1 MFTLVW
7 KKINIYLLNR
17 LKKREKFDRINILN
31 IRKGIKMEKEKIK
44 GIIEAILF
52 SAGRVVKVRELMSLL
67 ELNSDEIIGA
77 IAELEQEYSSLDRG
91 LEIVRVE
98 DGYQLASKKEYHE
111 YIYPMISKAAKPTL
125 SQASL
130 EVLSIIAYNSRATK
144 TDVDTIRGV
153 DSSASI
159 YRLLEYNL
167 IEQAGKADLPG
178 KPMTY
183 KVTDEFLKM
192 FGLKSIKDLPELPK
206 YKLDSNRQIVID
218 ELEEDNSDKK
228 AVIDETKENNLINI
242 DLRNKTEAPVPQE
255 GKDDNT

>member
-1 MFTLVW
+1 
-7 KKINIYLLNR
+7 
-17 LKKREKFDRINILN
+17 
-31 IRKGIKMEKEKIK
+31 MEKEKLK
-44 GIIEAILF
+44 GVIEAILF
-52 SAGRVVKVRELMSLL
+52 ASGRVVKIRELMSLL
-67 ELNSDEIIGA
+67 EVNSDEIISS
-77 IAELEQEYSSLDRG
+77 IAELEQEYSLVGRG

-111 YIYPMISKAAKPTL
+111 YIYPMISKGAKPTL

-144 TDVDTIRGV
+144 VDVDTIRGV

-183 KVTDEFLKM
+183 RVKDEFLKM

-218 ELEEDNSDKK
+218 ELEKEEEN
-228 AVIDETKENNLINI
+228 IDENTDKSKENN
-242 DLRNKTEAPVPQE
+242 NKVNENNNSKKDEEAPEPQE
-255 GKDDNT
+255 GNDTE

>member
-1 MFTLVW
+1 
-7 KKINIYLLNR
+7 
-17 LKKREKFDRINILN
+17 
-31 IRKGIKMEKEKIK
+31 MEKEKIK
-44 GIIEAILF
+44 GVIEAILF
-52 SAGRVVKVRELMSLL
+52 ASGRVVKIRELMSLL
-67 ELNSDEIIGA
+67 EINSEEIISS
-77 IAELEQEYSSLDRG
+77 IAELEKEYATLGRG

-111 YIYPMISKAAKPTL
+111 YIYPMFSKGTKPTL

-130 EVLSIIAYNSRATK
+130 EVLSIIAYNNRATK
-144 TDVDTIRGV
+144 ADVDTIRGV

-192 FGLKSIKDLPELPK
+192 FGLNSIKDLPELPK

-218 ELEEDNSDKK
+218 ELEENEEINEVPEPKSN
-228 AVIDETKENNLINI
+228 EENN
-242 DLRNKTEAPVPQE
+242 
-255 GKDDNT
+255 

>member
-1 MFTLVW
+1 
-7 KKINIYLLNR
+7 
-17 LKKREKFDRINILN
+17 
-31 IRKGIKMEKEKIK
+31 MEKEKIK
-44 GIIEAILF
+44 GVIEAILF
-52 SAGRVVKVRELMSLL
+52 ASGRVVKIRELMSLL
-67 ELNSDEIIGA
+67 EVNSEDIISS
-77 IAELEQEYSSLDRG
+77 IAELEKEYATLGRG

-111 YIYPMISKAAKPTL
+111 YIYPMISKMAKPTL

-144 TDVDTIRGV
+144 ADVDTIRGV

-192 FGLKSIKDLPELPK
+192 FGLNSIKDLPELPK
-206 YKLDSNRQIVID
+206 YKLDSNRQVVID
-218 ELEEDNSDKK
+218 ELEENTETNEAPEPKK
-228 AVIDETKENNLINI
+228 EEENN
-242 DLRNKTEAPVPQE
+242 
-255 GKDDNT
+255 

>member
-1 MFTLVW
+1 
-7 KKINIYLLNR
+7 
-17 LKKREKFDRINILN
+17 
-31 IRKGIKMEKEKIK
+31 MEKEKLK
-44 GIIEAILF
+44 GVIEAILF
-52 SAGRVVKVRELMSLL
+52 SAGRVVKIRELMTLL
-67 ELNSDEIIGA
+67 ETNSDEIISS
-77 IAELEQEYSSLDRG
+77 IAELEKEYNAPARG

-98 DGYQLASKKEYHE
+98 DGYQMASKKEYHE
-111 YIYPMISKAAKPTL
+111 YIYPMLSKSAKPTL

-144 TDVDTIRGV
+144 ADIDTIRGV
-153 DSSASI
+153 DSSASL

-192 FGLKSIKDLPELPK
+192 FGLKSFKELPDLPK

-218 ELEEDNSDKK
+218 ELEDQESSADKNMDEDNEQNYQENSNLQKNSDSPEPK
-228 AVIDETKENNLINI
+228 DGEDNI
-242 DLRNKTEAPVPQE
+242 
-255 GKDDNT
+255 

>member
-1 MFTLVW
+1 
-7 KKINIYLLNR
+7 
-17 LKKREKFDRINILN
+17 
-31 IRKGIKMEKEKIK
+31 MEKEKLK
-44 GIIEAILF
+44 GVIEAILF
-52 SAGRVVKVRELMSLL
+52 ASGRVVKIRELMSLL
-67 ELNSDEIIGA
+67 EVNSDEIISS
-77 IAELEQEYSSLDRG
+77 IAELEQEYSLVGRG

-98 DGYQLASKKEYHE
+98 DRYQLASKKEYHE
-111 YIYPMISKAAKPTL
+111 YIYPMISKGAKPTL

-144 TDVDTIRGV
+144 ADVDTIRGV

-183 KVTDEFLKM
+183 RVTDEFLKM

-218 ELEEDNSDKK
+218 ELEKEEN
-228 AVIDETKENNLINI
+228 IDENTDKSKENN
-242 DLRNKTEAPVPQE
+242 NKVNENNNSKKDEEAPEPQE
-255 GKDDNT
+255 GNDTE

>member
-1 MFTLVW
+1 
-7 KKINIYLLNR
+7 
-17 LKKREKFDRINILN
+17 
-31 IRKGIKMEKEKIK
+31 MEKEKIK
-44 GIIEAILF
+44 GVIEAILF
-52 SAGRVVKVRELMSLL
+52 ASGRVVKIRELMSLL
-67 ELNSDEIIGA
+67 EINSEEIIYS
-77 IAELEQEYSSLDRG
+77 IAELEKEYATLGRG

-111 YIYPMISKAAKPTL
+111 YIYPMFSKGTKPTL

-130 EVLSIIAYNSRATK
+130 EVLSIIAYNNRATK
-144 TDVDTIRGV
+144 ADVDTIRGV

-192 FGLKSIKDLPELPK
+192 FGLNSIKDLPELPK

-218 ELEEDNSDKK
+218 ELEENEEINEAPEPKSN
-228 AVIDETKENNLINI
+228 EENN
-242 DLRNKTEAPVPQE
+242 
-255 GKDDNT
+255 

>member
-1 MFTLVW
+1 
-7 KKINIYLLNR
+7 
-17 LKKREKFDRINILN
+17 
-31 IRKGIKMEKEKIK
+31 MEKEKLK
-44 GIIEAILF
+44 GVIEAILF
-52 SAGRVVKVRELMSLL
+52 ASGRVVKIRELMSLL
-67 ELNSDEIIGA
+67 EVNSDEIISS
-77 IAELEQEYSSLDRG
+77 IAELEQEYSLVGRG

-111 YIYPMISKAAKPTL
+111 YIYPMISKGAKPTL

-144 TDVDTIRGV
+144 ADVDTIRGV

-159 YRLLEYNL
+159 YRLLQYNL

-183 KVTDEFLKM
+183 RVTDEFLKM

-218 ELEEDNSDKK
+218 ELEKEEN
-228 AVIDETKENNLINI
+228 IDENTDKSKENNYKVNENNNSKK
-242 DLRNKTEAPVPQE
+242 DEEAPEPQE
-255 GKDDNT
+255 GNDTK

>member
-1 MFTLVW
+1 
-7 KKINIYLLNR
+7 
-17 LKKREKFDRINILN
+17 
-31 IRKGIKMEKEKIK
+31 MEKEKLK
-44 GIIEAILF
+44 GVIEAILF
-52 SAGRVVKVRELMSLL
+52 AAGRVVKIRELMALL
-67 ELNSDEIIGA
+67 EVNSDEIIST
-77 IAELEQEYSSLDRG
+77 IAELEKDYAEEGRG

-111 YIYPMISKAAKPTL
+111 YIYPMLSKGAKPTL

-144 TDVDTIRGV
+144 ADVDTIRGV

-183 KVTDEFLKM
+183 RVTDEFLKM

-218 ELEEDNSDKK
+218 ELEEKESITDENT
-228 AVIDETKENNLINI
+228 DETKENNENQE
-242 DLRNKTEAPVPQE
+242 NNNSQKNMEAPEPQGGE
-255 GKDDNT
+255 DNQ

>member
-1 MFTLVW
+1 
-7 KKINIYLLNR
+7 
-17 LKKREKFDRINILN
+17 
-31 IRKGIKMEKEKIK
+31 MEKEKLK
-44 GIIEAILF
+44 GVIEAILF
-52 SAGRVVKVRELMSLL
+52 SAGRVVKIRELMALL
-67 ELNSDEIIGA
+67 EVNSDEIISS
-77 IAELEQEYSSLDRG
+77 IAEQEKEYAEVGRG
-91 LEIVRVE
+91 FEIVRVE

-111 YIYPMISKAAKPTL
+111 YIYPLLSKNAKPTL
-125 SQASL
+125 SQATL

-153 DSSASI
+153 DSSASL

-192 FGLKSIKDLPELPK
+192 FGLNSIKDLPKLPK

-218 ELEEDNSDKK
+218 ELEENN
-228 AVIDETKENNLINI
+228 ENNDDDKNWNSLLGTIN
-242 DLRNKTEAPVPQE
+242 
-255 GKDDNT
+255 

>member
-1 MFTLVW
+1 
-7 KKINIYLLNR
+7 
-17 LKKREKFDRINILN
+17 
-31 IRKGIKMEKEKIK
+31 MEKEKLK
-44 GIIEAILF
+44 GVIEAILF
-52 SAGRVVKVRELMSLL
+52 ASGRVVKIRELMSLL
-67 ELNSDEIIGA
+67 EVNSDEIISS
-77 IAELEQEYSSLDRG
+77 IAELEQEYSLVGRG

-111 YIYPMISKAAKPTL
+111 YIYPMISKGAKPTL

-144 TDVDTIRGV
+144 ADVDTIRGV

-183 KVTDEFLKM
+183 RVTDEFLKM

-218 ELEEDNSDKK
+218 ELEKEEN
-228 AVIDETKENNLINI
+228 IDENTDKSKENNYKVNENNNSKK
-242 DLRNKTEAPVPQE
+242 DEEAPEPQE
-255 GKDDNT
+255 GNDTK

>member
-1 MFTLVW
+1 
-7 KKINIYLLNR
+7 
-17 LKKREKFDRINILN
+17 
-31 IRKGIKMEKEKIK
+31 MEKEKLK
-44 GIIEAILF
+44 GVIEAILF
-52 SAGRVVKVRELMSLL
+52 ASGRVVKIRELMSLL
-67 ELNSDEIIGA
+67 EVNSDEIISS
-77 IAELEQEYSSLDRG
+77 IAELEQEYSLVGRG

-111 YIYPMISKAAKPTL
+111 YIYPMISKGAKPTL

-144 TDVDTIRGV
+144 VDVDTIRGV

-183 KVTDEFLKM
+183 RVTDEFLKM

-218 ELEEDNSDKK
+218 ELEKEEEN
-228 AVIDETKENNLINI
+228 IDENTDKPKENNYKVNENNNSKK
-242 DLRNKTEAPVPQE
+242 DEEAPEPQE
-255 GKDDNT
+255 GNDTE

>member
-1 MFTLVW
+1 
-7 KKINIYLLNR
+7 
-17 LKKREKFDRINILN
+17 
-31 IRKGIKMEKEKIK
+31 MEKEKIK
-44 GIIEAILF
+44 GVIEAILF
-52 SAGRVVKVRELMSLL
+52 ASGRVVKIRELMSLL
-67 ELNSDEIIGA
+67 EVNSDEIISS
-77 IAELEQEYSSLDRG
+77 IADLEKEYESVGRG

-111 YIYPMISKAAKPTL
+111 YIYPMFSKGSKPTL

-144 TDVDTIRGV
+144 ADVDTIRGV

-192 FGLKSIKDLPELPK
+192 FGLNSLKDLPELPK

-218 ELEEDNSDKK
+218 ELEENVENK
-228 AVIDETKENNLINI
+228 ETNEAPEPKGKEENN
-242 DLRNKTEAPVPQE
+242 
-255 GKDDNT
+255 

>member
-1 MFTLVW
+1 
-7 KKINIYLLNR
+7 
-17 LKKREKFDRINILN
+17 
-31 IRKGIKMEKEKIK
+31 MEKERIK
-44 GIIEAILF
+44 GVIEAILF
-52 SAGRVVKVRELMSLL
+52 ASGRVVKIRELMTLL
-67 ELNSDEIIGA
+67 EVNSEDIISS
-77 IAELEQEYSSLDRG
+77 IEELEKEYATVGRG
-91 LEIVRVE
+91 IEIVRVE
-98 DGYQLASKKEYHE
+98 DGYQLSSKKEYHE
-111 YIYPMISKAAKPTL
+111 YIYPMISKMAKPTL

-144 TDVDTIRGV
+144 ADVDTIRGV
-153 DSSASI
+153 DSAASI

-218 ELEEDNSDKK
+218 ELEKSVDNK
-228 AVIDETKENNLINI
+228 ETNEAPEPKSEEENN
-242 DLRNKTEAPVPQE
+242 
-255 GKDDNT
+255 

>member
-1 MFTLVW
+1 
-7 KKINIYLLNR
+7 
-17 LKKREKFDRINILN
+17 
-31 IRKGIKMEKEKIK
+31 MEKEKLK
-44 GIIEAILF
+44 GVIEAILF
-52 SAGRVVKVRELMSLL
+52 ASGRVVKIRELMSLL
-67 ELNSDEIIGA
+67 EVNSDEIISS
-77 IAELEQEYSSLDRG
+77 IAELEQEYALAGRG

-111 YIYPMISKAAKPTL
+111 YIYPMISKGAKPTL

-144 TDVDTIRGV
+144 VDVDTIRGV

-183 KVTDEFLKM
+183 RVTDEFLKM

-218 ELEEDNSDKK
+218 ELEKEEEN
-228 AVIDETKENNLINI
+228 IDENTDKPKENN
-242 DLRNKTEAPVPQE
+242 NKVNENSNSKKDEEAPEPQE
-255 GKDDNT
+255 GNDTE

>member
-1 MFTLVW
+1 
-7 KKINIYLLNR
+7 
-17 LKKREKFDRINILN
+17 
-31 IRKGIKMEKEKIK
+31 MEKEKLK
-44 GIIEAILF
+44 EVIEAILF
-52 SAGRVVKVRELMSLL
+52 SAGRVVKIRELMSLL
-67 ELNSDEIIGA
+67 EVNSDEIISS
-77 IAELEQEYSSLDRG
+77 IAELEKEYAEVGRG
-91 LEIVRVE
+91 FEIVRVE

-111 YIYPMISKAAKPTL
+111 YIYPLLSKNAKPTL
-125 SQASL
+125 SQATL

-153 DSSASI
+153 DSSASL

-192 FGLKSIKDLPELPK
+192 FGLNSIKDLPKLPK

-218 ELEEDNSDKK
+218 ELEENN
-228 AVIDETKENNLINI
+228 ENN
-242 DLRNKTEAPVPQE
+242 
-255 GKDDNT
+255 DDDKN

>member
-1 MFTLVW
+1 
-7 KKINIYLLNR
+7 
-17 LKKREKFDRINILN
+17 
-31 IRKGIKMEKEKIK
+31 MEKEKLK
-44 GIIEAILF
+44 GVIEAILF
-52 SAGRVVKVRELMSLL
+52 ASGRVVKIRELMSLL
-67 ELNSDEIIGA
+67 EVNSDEIISS
-77 IAELEQEYSSLDRG
+77 IAELEQEYSLVGRG

-111 YIYPMISKAAKPTL
+111 YIYPMISKGAKPTL

-144 TDVDTIRGV
+144 ADVDTIRGV

-183 KVTDEFLKM
+183 RVTDEFLKM

-218 ELEEDNSDKK
+218 ELEKEEN
-228 AVIDETKENNLINI
+228 IDENTDKSKENNYKVNENNNSKK
-242 DLRNKTEAPVPQE
+242 DEEAPEPQE
-255 GKDDNT
+255 GKDDYKK

>member
-1 MFTLVW
+1 
-7 KKINIYLLNR
+7 
-17 LKKREKFDRINILN
+17 
-31 IRKGIKMEKEKIK
+31 MEKEKIK
-44 GIIEAILF
+44 GVIEAILF
-52 SAGRVVKVRELMSLL
+52 ASGRVVKIRELMSLL
-67 ELNSDEIIGA
+67 EINSEEIISS
-77 IAELEQEYSSLDRG
+77 IAELEKEYATLGRG

-111 YIYPMISKAAKPTL
+111 YIYPMFSKGTKPTL

-130 EVLSIIAYNSRATK
+130 EVLSIIAYNNRATK
-144 TDVDTIRGV
+144 ADVDTIRGV

-192 FGLKSIKDLPELPK
+192 FGLNSIKDLPELPK

-218 ELEEDNSDKK
+218 ELEENSEVDIETVENINDEESTDK
-228 AVIDETKENNLINI
+228 
-242 DLRNKTEAPVPQE
+242 
-255 GKDDNT
+255 NT

>member
-1 MFTLVW
+1 
-7 KKINIYLLNR
+7 
-17 LKKREKFDRINILN
+17 
-31 IRKGIKMEKEKIK
+31 MEKEKLK
-44 GIIEAILF
+44 GVIEAILF
-52 SAGRVVKVRELMSLL
+52 ASGRVVKIRELMSLL
-67 ELNSDEIIGA
+67 EVNSDEIISS
-77 IAELEQEYSSLDRG
+77 IAELEQEYSLVGRG

-111 YIYPMISKAAKPTL
+111 YIYTMISKGAKPTL

-144 TDVDTIRGV
+144 ADVDTIRGV

-183 KVTDEFLKM
+183 RVTDEFLKM

-218 ELEEDNSDKK
+218 ELEKEEN
-228 AVIDETKENNLINI
+228 IDENTDKSKENNYKVNENNNSKK
-242 DLRNKTEAPVPQE
+242 DEEAPEPQE
-255 GKDDNT
+255 GNDTE

>member
-1 MFTLVW
+1 
-7 KKINIYLLNR
+7 
-17 LKKREKFDRINILN
+17 
-31 IRKGIKMEKEKIK
+31 MEKEKIK
-44 GIIEAILF
+44 GVIEAILF
-52 SAGRVVKVRELMSLL
+52 ASGRVVKIRELMSLL
-67 ELNSDEIIGA
+67 ELSSEEIISS
-77 IAELEQEYSSLDRG
+77 IAELENEYEALGRG
-91 LEIVRVE
+91 IEIVRVE

-111 YIYPMISKAAKPTL
+111 YIYPMISKMAKPTL

-144 TDVDTIRGV
+144 ADVDTIRGV
-153 DSSASI
+153 DSAASI

-192 FGLKSIKDLPELPK
+192 FGLNSIKDLPELPK

-218 ELEEDNSDKK
+218 ELEENE
-228 AVIDETKENNLINI
+228 ETN
-242 DLRNKTEAPVPQE
+242 EAPEPKNE
-255 GKDDNT
+255 EDNN

>member
-1 MFTLVW
+1 
-7 KKINIYLLNR
+7 
-17 LKKREKFDRINILN
+17 
-31 IRKGIKMEKEKIK
+31 MEKERIK

-52 SAGRVVKVRELMSLL
+52 ASGRVVKIRELMTLL
-67 ELNSDEIIGA
+67 EVNSEDIISS
-77 IAELEQEYSSLDRG
+77 IEELEKEYATVGRG
-91 LEIVRVE
+91 IEIVRVE
-98 DGYQLASKKEYHE
+98 DGYQLSSKKEYHE
-111 YIYPMISKAAKPTL
+111 YIYPMISKMAKPTL

-144 TDVDTIRGV
+144 ADVDTIRGV
-153 DSSASI
+153 DSAASI

-218 ELEEDNSDKK
+218 ELEENT
-228 AVIDETKENNLINI
+228 ETSEAPEQKNDKENN
-242 DLRNKTEAPVPQE
+242 
-255 GKDDNT
+255 

>member
-1 MFTLVW
+1 
-7 KKINIYLLNR
+7 
-17 LKKREKFDRINILN
+17 
-31 IRKGIKMEKEKIK
+31 MEKEKAK
-44 GIIEAILF
+44 GVIEAILF
-52 SAGRVVKVRELMSLL
+52 ASGRVVKIREIMTLL
-67 ELNSDEIIGA
+67 ELNSDEIISA
-77 IAELEQEYSSLDRG
+77 IGELQKEYESEGRG

-111 YIYPMISKAAKPTL
+111 YLYPMLSKQAKPTL

-144 TDVDTIRGV
+144 ADVDAIRGV
-153 DSSASI
+153 DSTASI

-183 KVTDEFLKM
+183 RVTDEFLKM
-192 FGLKSIKDLPELPK
+192 VGLNSLKDLPELPK

-218 ELEEDNSDKK
+218 ELEESKDNNINKK
-228 AVIDETKENNLINI
+228 
-242 DLRNKTEAPVPQE
+242 
-255 GKDDNT
+255 G